1 MCLMRSVYYTQYSEL
16 QEIIDKFEA
25 RRRRKCYTIA
35 RFLEILCKLD
45 INEGDY
51 ILTWNS
57 GTRNRFFQ
65 RDFSNS
71 HYSSGVKLLAKIIR
85 LGNSEITQFGE
96 YT

>member
-1 MCLMRSVYYTQYSEL
+1 L
-16 QEIIDKFEA
+16 QETIDKFEA

-57 GTRNRFFQ
+57 GYTNYELLIL
-65 RDFSNS
+65 FSD
-71 HYSSGVKLLAKIIR
+71 
-85 LGNSEITQFGE
+85 
-96 YT
+96 